1 MTGEAIR
8 QRNIIV
14 HLANVN
20 NSESR
25 TRTGIAQNIAEKN
38 GLLWKNIYSGVFRD
52 MDEILIPL
60 DIVTEEGRLPLKR
73 GPKALQETGVPY
85 YKLTI
90 KGLLVALGLSELKD
104 KDGVLQQFL
113 SKSEIKEN
121 HFKESIK
128 ILAKISPSFAYS
140 IFEKY
145 IRAYCDGKVED
156 IIPFNIIEM
165 KKISDQ
171 TFKNLKEILEGF
183 TTLSKSD
190 KNAVLNM
197 FMGK

>member
-1 MTGEAIR
+1 LTGEAKR
-8 QRNIIV
+8 QRYIIS
-14 HLANVN
+14 HLA
-20 NSESR
+20 SEGDSITR
-25 TRTGIAQNIAEKN
+25 TRTAIAQHIAEKN
-38 GLLWKNIYSGVFRD
+38 GIIWKNIYSGVFRD
-52 MDEILIPL
+52 LDEVLIPL
-60 DIVTEEGRLPLKR
+60 NVVIEDGRLPLTR
-73 GPKALQETGVPY
+73 GPKALQEAGVPF

-90 KGLLVALGLSELKD
+90 KGLLVALSLSELKD

-121 HFKESIK
+121 YFKESIK

-145 IRAYCDGKVED
+145 IRAYCDGKVND
-156 IIPFNIIEM
+156 VIPFNIIEL
-165 KKISDQ
+165 KKISGQ
-171 TFKNLKEILEGF
+171 TFKIQKELLEGF
-183 TTLSKSD
+183 IALSKSD

>member
-145 IRAYCDGKVED
+145 IRAYCDGKVKD
-156 IIPFNIIEM
+156 VMPFNIIDL
-165 KKISDQ
+165 KKLSGQ
-171 TFKNLKEILEGF
+171 TFKIQKELLEGF
-183 TTLSKSD
+183 ATLSKSD
-190 KNAVLNM
+190 KNAVLDM
-197 FMGK
+197 FVGK

>member
-145 IRAYCDGKVED
+145 IRAYCDGKVND
-156 IIPFNIIEM
+156 VIPFNIIEL
-165 KKISDQ
+165 KKISGQ
-171 TFKNLKEILEGF
+171 TFKIQKELLEGF

-190 KNAVLNM
+190 KNTVLNM

>member
-1 MTGEAIR
+1 MTGEAKR
-8 QRNIIV
+8 QRYIIS
-14 HLANVN
+14 HLA
-20 NSESR
+20 SEGDSITR
-25 TRTGIAQNIAEKN
+25 TRTAIAQHIAEKN
-38 GLLWKNIYSGVFRD
+38 GIVWKNIYSGVFRD
-52 MDEILIPL
+52 LDEVLIPL
-60 DIVTEEGRLPLKR
+60 NVVIEDGRLPLTR
-73 GPKALQETGVPY
+73 GPKALQEAGVPF

-90 KGLLVALGLSELKD
+90 KGLLVALSLSELKD

-121 HFKESIK
+121 YFKESIK

-145 IRAYCDGKVED
+145 IRAYCDGKVND
-156 IIPFNIIEM
+156 VIPFNIIEL

-171 TFKNLKEILEGF
+171 TFKIQKELLEGF
-183 TTLSKSD
+183 TALSKSD
-190 KNAVLNM
+190 KNVVLNM

>member
-145 IRAYCDGKVED
+145 IRAYCDGKVKD
-156 IIPFNIIEM
+156 IIPFNIIEL
-165 KKISDQ
+165 KKISGQ
-171 TFKNLKEILEGF
+171 TFKIQKELLEGF